1 MSRRHKRR
9 KPMAEINV
17 VPYID
22 VMLVLLIIFMVTA
35 PMLMQGVKV
44 ELPKAAAIPV
54 GKQTDDPLIVSIKAD
69 GSYYLNLGK
78 DKQNSL
84 SLALVQDKVSKIIRR
99 KPDTTVLVWGDKSVA
114 YGNVVELMAALQSA
128 GAPAVGLVTEN
139 PEPIMYKSLTLPLL
153 ATILLHGVFLALIL
167 VDMPKS
173 QPMVKRATSEYIRAE
188 LVTLEKPKVIP
199 KPKKV
204 MQKKGPTQ
212 PNKKLLCKR
221 KKSS

>member
-44 ELPKAAAIPV
+44 ELPKAAAVPV
-54 GKQTDDPLIVSIKAD
+54 GKQTDEPLIVSVKAD

-78 DKQNSL
+78 DEEKSQ
-84 SLALVQDKVSKIIRR
+84 SLAVVQDKVSKIIRR
-99 KPDTTVLVWGDKSVA
+99 KPETTVLVWGDNSVP
-114 YGNVVELMAALQSA
+114 YGKVVELMAALQAA

-139 PEPIMYKSLTLPLL
+139 P
-153 ATILLHGVFLALIL
+153 
-167 VDMPKS
+167 
-173 QPMVKRATSEYIRAE
+173 
-188 LVTLEKPKVIP
+188 
-199 KPKKV
+199 
-204 MQKKGPTQ
+204 
-212 PNKKLLCKR
+212 
-221 KKSS
+221 

>member
-54 GKQTDDPLIVSIKAD
+54 GKQTDEPLIVSVKAD

-78 DKQNSL
+78 DEEKSRSL
-84 SLALVQDKVSKIIRR
+84 GVVQDKVSKIIRR
-99 KPDTTVLVWGDKSVA
+99 KPDTTVLVWGDKSVP

-139 PEPIMYKSLTLPLL
+139 P
-153 ATILLHGVFLALIL
+153 
-167 VDMPKS
+167 
-173 QPMVKRATSEYIRAE
+173 
-188 LVTLEKPKVIP
+188 
-199 KPKKV
+199 
-204 MQKKGPTQ
+204 
-212 PNKKLLCKR
+212 
-221 KKSS
+221 